1 MTGSENEALERSG
14 RPRLRMPV
22 LNRFER
28 GGGEAIVEYLD
39 SNLKVIRP
47 GSFVR
52 CAVTGEAI
60 PLDQLRYWN
69 VERQEAYASPE
80 AVLKRIGVKPKARL

>member
-1 MTGSENEALERSG
+1 M
-14 RPRLRMPV
+14 RPRMSV

-28 GGGEAIVEYLD
+28 GGGEAVVEYLD

-60 PLDQLRYWN
+60 PLDQLRYWS
-69 VERQEAYASPE
+69 VERQEPYANA
-80 AVLKRIGVKPKARL
+80 AVAFRRYNGQSLSE

>member
-1 MTGSENEALERSG
+1 L
-14 RPRLRMPV
+14 RPRMPV

-28 GGGEAIVEYLD
+28 GGGEAVVEYLD

-60 PLDQLRYWN
+60 PLDQLRYWS
-69 VERQEAYASPE
+69 VERQEAYATPE
-80 AVLKRIGVKPKARL
+80 IATRRSLGES

>member
-1 MTGSENEALERSG
+1 
-14 RPRLRMPV
+14 MPV

-28 GGGEAIVEYLD
+28 GGGEAVVEYLD

-60 PLDQLRYWN
+60 PLDQLRYWS
-69 VERQEAYASPE
+69 VERQEAYCSPE
-80 AVLKRIGVKPKARL
+80 AVLKRLGAAPKGKT